1 MSEPYPVYVPI
12 FKPFSPQCCVILH
25 DIAHLLQVYAVC
37 VKYGQYDNT
46 VTLRFSFLFFFFP
59 VVIFFIIIIYI
70 LYSTEAS
77 VRIKTSGVHMI
88 KFLGAELS
96 YL

>member
-1 MSEPYPVYVPI
+1 MFMSEPYPVYVPI

-46 VTLRFSFLFFFFP
+46 VTLRFSFLFLPCCYFFYYYYLYL
-59 VVIFFIIIIYI
+59 IFD
-70 LYSTEAS
+70 
-77 VRIKTSGVHMI
+77 
-88 KFLGAELS
+88 
-96 YL
+96 